1 MDTVITVSDQA
12 DDAAA
17 KVLGEGLGAF
27 NDAKLGF
34 GDRLPL
40 QVLVRDRAS
49 GAVLGGVIGRTS
61 LGVLTIQTVYLPEA
75 LRGRDIGT
83 RMMGLA
89 EAEARL
95 RGCRAGVVETISFQA
110 PGFYQRLGWRIFGE
124 IPALPEGARRIF
136 LTKDFT

>member
-17 KVLGEGLGAF
+17 KVLGEGLGAY
-27 NDAKLGF
+27 NEAQIGF
-34 GDRLPL
+34 TDRLPL
-40 QVLVRDRAS
+40 QVLVRDGAS
-49 GAVLGGVIGRTS
+49 GPVLGGVIGRTS
-61 LGVLTIQTVYLPEA
+61 LGVLMIQQVWLSEA
-75 LRGRDIGT
+75 LRGRAIGT
-83 RMMGLA
+83 RMMEMA
-89 EAEARL
+89 EAEARQ

-124 IPALPEGARRIF
+124 IPALPEGVRRIF